1 MKKLLIICS
10 IFLFSSL
17 LYGEVSVKD
26 FYGKVKVK
34 YSGDTRWSRLEIGD
48 ILPPNATVSTGFNSQ
63 IVLDLGNA
71 TLDVLPLTRMT
82 VSQITETQDSIATS
96 LFLQGGTIKA
106 DVTKVEGKVNDFHIK
121 SPVATA
127 SVRGTSFIF
136 SGNKLTVLRGV
147 VDFGAQKYVIP
158 TTEGDAPAADEK
170 VEEVVSKVV
179 TVKAGGESLMVS
191 LQERPVSPSVM
202 AKKKT
207 TVSVSTKP
215 EVVKKIIK
223 EGMEGLIAES
233 EIPDLGIIQQEI
245 DNYAVITIPVNF
257 PTE

>member
-1 MKKLLIICS
+1 MKKLLFIFTL
-10 IFLFSSL
+10 FLFSSF
-17 LYGEVSVKD
+17 LYGEVWVKD

-34 YSGDTRWSRLEIGD
+34 YPGDSKWSRLNIGD
-48 ILPPNATVSTGFNSQ
+48 ELPANATVSTGFNSQ

-82 VSQITETQDSIATS
+82 VSEITETQDTIATS

-106 DVTKVEGKVNDFHIK
+106 DVSKVEGKVNDFHIK

-136 SGNKLTVLRGV
+136 SGNKLTVIRGV

-158 TTEGDAPAADEK
+158 TTDTEAPEAEEKDEGVSTK
-170 VEEVVSKVV
+170 VVS
-179 TVKAGGESLMVS
+179 VKAGGESVMASILA
-191 LQERPVSPSVM
+191 RPVSPAVM
-202 AKKKT
+202 ARKNT
-207 TVSVSTKP
+207 SVTVSTKP
-215 EVVKKIIK
+215 AVIKNIIK

-233 EIPDLGIIQQEI
+233 DVPSISAIQQEI

-257 PTE
+257 PSE